1 MSLSFCVHVC
11 RCCFQSD
18 NRCALPVQVSVQK
31 WNTKWCCIISR
42 SQMETC
48 TLIGNIYFMREFDDK
63 GITTEQ
69 KQQQLNLWI
78 FTLLLFGEPNQDVLF
93 KNVVLFFFIPAR
105 MNEKNPANSCS
116 PIFRLTINLLDQ
128 KCWWVCVGCKIEWI
142 SILYSAG
149 ITFYAIMRTQRIHN
163 SKRAV
168 SRIPSRRCVVAVY

>member
-1 MSLSFCVHVC
+1 MRFASASKCAKVKHKMMLHNQPQSNGDVHTYWKYIFYA
-11 RCCFQSD
+11 RIWWQRNH
-18 NRCALPVQVSVQK
+18 NRAEA
-31 WNTKWCCIISR
+31 T
-42 SQMETC
+42 
-48 TLIGNIYFMREFDDK
+48 
-63 GITTEQ
+63 TTELVDLYIITFWWT
-69 KQQQLNLWI
+69 KTKT
-78 FTLLLFGEPNQDVLF
+78 FYSRTLF
-93 KNVVLFFFIPAR
+93 FFFIPAR